1 MEDKV
6 IGERIRVV
14 RKKLGLSQEEF
25 GKRLG
30 LTRGAI
36 VNAELGRATIKP
48 LFIEHICETFQI
60 NENWITN
67 GEGEMFVKMDPDEEF
82 AKLMVEMQASND
94 EFIINALK
102 AYWEL
107 PEEHKQ
113 VVKDL
118 IKKIAGK

>member
-1 MEDKV
+1 MN
-6 IGERIRVV
+6 ERVKQV
-14 RKKLGLSQEEF
+14 RKMLGLTQDEF
-25 GKRLG
+25 GRRLG
-30 LTRGAI
+30 VTRGAI
-36 VNAELGRATIKP
+36 TNIEYNKVEPKP
-48 LFIEHICETFQI
+48 LLVDLICKEFSVNKDWLYT
-60 NENWITN
+60 

-82 AKLMVEMQASND
+82 AKLMVEIQVAND